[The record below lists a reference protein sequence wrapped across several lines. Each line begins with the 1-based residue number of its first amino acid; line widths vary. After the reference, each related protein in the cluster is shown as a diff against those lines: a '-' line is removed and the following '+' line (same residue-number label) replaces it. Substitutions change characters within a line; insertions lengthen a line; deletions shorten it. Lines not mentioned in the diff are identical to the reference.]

1 MSDSQL
7 IRNIRRRQKTL
18 ASASAEDL
26 KSLSLELKYRAMTG
40 ARLNGLIAEGFAMVV
55 EAASRQLGMSHYN
68 VQLLCG
74 IQMARGQIAEMKTG
88 EGKTLTASLIG
99 YLFGLYGRGMHVVT
113 FNDYL
118 AERDCELLRP
128 VYELLGL
135 SVGVLKQ
142 DLPPAQR
149 KSIYEKDITYG
160 SAKEFGF
167 DFLRDRLA
175 VAHTGNPKAGVM
187 RGTQY
192 ALVDEA
198 DSMLLDEA
206 RTPLIIGMVNQA
218 EEIIAQQCYQWAA
231 KFAERFEE
239 GVHFEYDH
247 QKQKVTLTSNGIRIL
262 RTLPQNEGTKQV
274 SIRQLYDYM
283 QNAIKVRRDFKRDK
297 SYAIIDGKI
306 VIIDE
311 FTGRPAE
318 GRQWQRGIHQSVE
331 AKEGVDISP
340 ATRQAATITIQS
352 FFNRYKVMC
361 GMTGTA
367 YTSRREFKK
376 VYRKSVVRIP
386 THRPVKRKEYA
397 PKVFSNMADKF
408 DYIANETKN
417 LMLAGRS
424 VLIGTRSVGK
434 SEAISTRLTELGIVH
449 QVLNARN
456 LEREAEI
463 VSQAGQP
470 SCVTVATNMAG
481 RGTDIKLADSVQKA
495 GGLHVFLTEL
505 HESSR
510 IDWQLIGRGSR
521 QGDPGSY
528 QICVSFEDEIL
539 EVGLG
544 PSRAQKLLKQYSNV
558 VPPARQAIRIFLA
571 AQRKTERKYLVDRLM
586 VLKQDEERQ
595 KAHFDTG
602 QDPFL
607 NTVGA

>member
-1 MSDSQL
+1 
-7 IRNIRRRQKTL
+7 
-18 ASASAEDL
+18 
-26 KSLSLELKYRAMTG
+26 
-40 ARLNGLIAEGFAMVV
+40 
-55 EAASRQLGMSHYN
+55 
-68 VQLLCG
+68 
-74 IQMARGQIAEMKTG
+74 MAQ
-88 EGKTLTASLIG
+88 
-99 YLFGLYGRGMHVVT
+99 
-113 FNDYL
+113 
-118 AERDCELLRP
+118 
-128 VYELLGL
+128 
-135 SVGVLKQ
+135 
-142 DLPPAQR
+142 
-149 KSIYEKDITYG
+149 
-160 SAKEFGF
+160 
-167 DFLRDRLA
+167 
-175 VAHTGNPKAGVM
+175 TGNPKAGVM
-187 RGTQY
+187 RGTHY

-218 EEIIAQQCYQWAA
+218 EEMVTQQCYRWAA
-231 KFAERFEE
+231 KHASQFEE
-239 GVHFEYDH
+239 GRDYEYDH
-247 QKQKVTLTSNGIRIL
+247 QKQKVTLSSNGIRLI
-262 RTLPQNEGTKQV
+262 RTLPQNDGTKRV

-283 QNAIKVRRDFKRDK
+283 QNAIKVRRDFTLDK

-331 AKEGVDISP
+331 AKENLEISP

-386 THRPVKRKEYA
+386 THRPVQRVA
-397 PKVFSNMADKF
+397 LPPKVFGTNGDKF
-408 DYIANETKN
+408 DYIATETKR
-417 LMLAGRS
+417 MMQAGRA

-434 SEAISTRLTELGIVH
+434 SEAISSRLKEQGIVH

-470 SCVTVATNMAG
+470 SHVTVATNMAG
-481 RGTDIKLADSVQKA
+481 RGTDIKLADSVREA

-521 QGDPGSY
+521 QGDPGSF
-528 QICVSFEDEIL
+528 QICVSYEDEIL
-539 EVGLG
+539 EIGLG
-544 PSRAQKLLKQYSNV
+544 PNRARRLKNQFANR
-558 VPPARQAIRIFLA
+558 VPASHQAIRVFLA
-571 AQRKTERKYLVDRLM
+571 AQRKTERKYLTDRLM